1 MFGVGLHFSIKDP
14 LVFAA
19 VDPLAAWIRARP
31 RLNGLLEQSGDPLST
46 LPEKDRDTGWT
57 AHAIIVGYGR
67 VGEIIGDGLK
77 AQGFPFVVVDED
89 RRRVEEL
96 RKRGL
101 PAIYGDARPA
111 FWRRPARSVPGC

>member
-1 MFGVGLHFSIKDP
+1 

-19 VDPLAAWIRARP
+19 VEPLAAWIRARP
-31 RLNGLLEQSGDPLST
+31 RLNALLERSGDPLFA
-46 LPEKDRDTGWT
+46 LPEKDGDTGWSD
-57 AHAIIVGYGR
+57 HAIIVGYGR

-77 AQGFPFVVVDED
+77 AEGFPFVVVDED

-101 PAIYGDARPA
+101 TAIYGDAPPLA
-111 FWRRPARSVPGC
+111 CWRRPARSVPGC